1 MRALALVIAK
11 DLRLLWRDRAAL
23 IFLCLAPIAVI
34 AVAGFSLASL
44 YGADPTGQTAYVFP
58 LVDEDGGELGRRL
71 AERMAREPSLE
82 LRIVPTRE
90 EAAALVREKRAGTA
104 LVIPAGTERA
114 LRDGS
119 SPSLLLYVDP
129 VKYLERL
136 NVRLRLLDLRT
147 QIAADGREAVR
158 SALRAERAVLERNLD
173 GLRTAATDVR
183 TRLEAATRAAAR
195 AREVLP
201 QRVHEVAA
209 AREAN
214 LRAELVRSLE
224 EARGQAQQA
233 VDVRLAEWRDA
244 LRSYTE
250 ELEASRAAF
259 EAWLGDLE
267 RKAGAHAG
275 DIPPPPA
282 FPLPPAM
289 LAAFVQGR
297 ETVRLPDPPALPSP
311 PQEPLTIALPASEI
325 PSDAALTLP
334 EIALPLPPSIPG
346 ELGIEEVNLDGGKTT
361 INTFDQNVPGFSV
374 TFLLLGILLG
384 VSLGLIDE
392 KEWGTFDRLR
402 AMPIGLSS
410 VLGGKLVSRFLVGL
424 VQMVLLLAVGR
435 VAFGVSLGSH
445 PWLLLLPIVGIVF
458 AATSFGLI
466 VAAIA
471 PGRDTVWP
479 VGSIVI
485 VTMAAIGGC
494 WWPID
499 LEPRWMRS
507 VALGFPT
514 TWAMEAFNDLMIRRR
529 GLEAAL
535 RPTLVLLG
543 FGALYLGIGLALFRA
558 TLRSS
563 RA

>member
-23 IFLCLAPIAVI
+23 IFLCIAPIAVI

-44 YGADPTGQTAYVFP
+44 YGADPTGETAYIFP
-58 LVDEDGGELGRRL
+58 LVDEDGGELGQRL
-71 AERMAREPSLE
+71 AERMARDPSLE

-90 EAAALVREKRAGTA
+90 EAAGLVRNKRAGTA
-104 LVIPAGTERA
+104 LVIPAGTEQA
-114 LRDGS
+114 LRDGG
-119 SPSLLLYVDP
+119 SPSILLYVDP

-136 NVRLRLLDLRT
+136 NVRLRLLDLRDE
-147 QIAADGREAVR
+147 IAADGKQVTR
-158 SALRAERAVLERNLD
+158 SAVSAQRAALERSLD

-183 TRLEAATRAAAR
+183 TRLEAAAREAAR

-201 QRVHEVAA
+201 QRLREIGA

-214 LRAELVRSLE
+214 LRAELTHSLE
-224 EARGQAQQA
+224 EARSQAQRE
-233 VDVRLAEWRDA
+233 VDARVAEWREA
-244 LRSYTE
+244 VRSYTD
-250 ELEASRAAF
+250 ELAASRAAF

-282 FPLPPAM
+282 FPQPPAA
-289 LAAFVQGR
+289 LAAFLAGK
-297 ETVRLPDPPALPSP
+297 ETVRLPDLPALPSAT
-311 PQEPLTIALPASEI
+311 QEPLTIVLPASEI
-325 PSDAALTLP
+325 PSEVALTLP
-334 EIALPLPPSIPG
+334 EIALPDPPPIPG
-346 ELGIEEVNLDGGKTT
+346 NLGIEEVNLDGGKTS

-392 KEWGTFDRLR
+392 KEWGTFNRLR
-402 AMPIGLSS
+402 AMPIGISS

-424 VQMVLLLAVGR
+424 VQMILLLAVGR
-435 VAFGVSLGSH
+435 VAFGVSLGAH
-445 PWLLLLPIVGIVF
+445 PWMLLLPIVGIVF

-485 VTMAAIGGC
+485 VTMAAVGGC

-507 VALGFPT
+507 IALGFPT